1 MGCVVTFADSLA
13 ETIIRAAQRIGQELD
28 TILRPEDLTLAQW
41 RVLDALSDGKGKSVS
56 ALAKGT
62 SIQISA
68 LSKLIDR
75 MVARSLVLRKQDV
88 GDHRIINVMASDLG
102 IEVHTRCAPRV
113 QAYQE
118 SLAAACHEAARGGAD
133 LVGMA
138 SSLAALAASEREA
151 TARKRAK
158 PEA

>member
-1 MGCVVTFADSLA
+1 MGCDVTFANSLA
-13 ETIIRAAQRIGQELD
+13 ETIMRAAQRISQELD

-75 MVARSLVLRKQDV
+75 MVVRSLVLRKQDV
-88 GDHRIINVMASDLG
+88 DDHRIINVMASDLG
-102 IEVHTRCAPRV
+102 IEVHRRCAPRV
-113 QAYQE
+113 EAYQE
-118 SLAAACHEAARGGAD
+118 SLAVACSEADRDGAD
-133 LVGMA
+133 MVSMA

-151 TARKRAK
+151 AAHKRAK
-158 PEA
+158 PGV

>member
-1 MGCVVTFADSLA
+1 MTFANSLA
-13 ETIIRAAQRIGQELD
+13 ETIIRAAQRISQELD
-28 TILRPEDLTLAQW
+28 TILRPEDLSLAQW
-41 RVLDALSDGKGKSVS
+41 RVLDALSDGKGLPVSV
-56 ALAKGT
+56 LAERS

-88 GDHRIINVMASDLG
+88 ADQRIINVMASDLG
-102 IEVHTRCAPRV
+102 LEVHSRCAPRV

-118 SLAAACHEAARGGAD
+118 SLAAACGETVRQGTD
-133 LVGMA
+133 VRVMT
-138 SSLAALAASEREA
+138 SSLAALATHERA
-151 TARKRAK
+151 LVRRTPAK